1 MAPPTILADKSAFL
15 TAQTLQL
22 SQDLAPS
29 NAWRTGNHGSEHALS
44 ERALDDALYRL
55 NQTLQQHVRRVYPPQ
70 ATRHVAEQIDSLFL
84 DGANDANGDDERAL
98 GDEATQKRGE
108 LREGVDLGKGV
119 AFCPLFALCFTLF
132 ASANS

>member
-1 MAPPTILADKSAFL
+1 MAPPTILAHKSAFL

-29 NAWRTGNHGSEHALS
+29 HAWRTSNLGSEHAIS

-70 ATRHVAEQIDSLFL
+70 ASRHVAEQIDSLFL
-84 DGANDANGDDERAL
+84 DGGGGDANRDDDERAL
-98 GDEATQKRGE
+98 GDATAQKGGE
-108 LREGVDLGKGV
+108 LREGVDLGRNRYCLYG
-119 AFCPLFALCFTLF
+119 FAI
-132 ASANS
+132 